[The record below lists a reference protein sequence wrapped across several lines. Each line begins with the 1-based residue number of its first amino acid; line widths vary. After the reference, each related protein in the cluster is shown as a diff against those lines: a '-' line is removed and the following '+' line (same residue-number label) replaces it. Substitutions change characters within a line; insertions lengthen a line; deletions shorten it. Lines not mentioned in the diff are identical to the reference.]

1 MTFIHAY
8 SNSLGTDLKTTEL
21 KIQGMT
27 CNHCVMSLRKELS
40 HLDGIEIQDVS
51 IGRAVVVSDGTLE
64 TIKRLRDA
72 VEAAG
77 YSLIE
82 G

>member
-1 MTFIHAY
+1 
-8 SNSLGTDLKTTEL
+8 
-21 KIQGMT
+21 
-27 CNHCVMSLRKELS
+27 MSLRKELS